1 MTTKHNLERESI
13 AKILREMTPARRQSL
28 DDAFK
33 TMCATTESVQP
44 PMRAMNFGA
53 EYNFDVNRKQVELHG
68 EFSKEDLFR
77 IALTLR

>member
-1 MTTKHNLERESI
+1 MTMKHNSERDSI
-13 AKILREMTPARRQSL
+13 AKIMKEMTPARRQAL

-33 TMCATTESVQP
+33 MMVRTPESVQP

-53 EYNFDVNRKQVELHG
+53 EYDFDVNRKQVELHG